1 MGLIVLDAGVLIALL
16 DLRDAHHEAARSAV
30 MAARGRDD
38 RLVLPAST
46 YSEIL
51 VNPSRRG
58 PAAVTEV
65 DGIVDAL
72 PCAIIPID
80 RTIAASAA
88 QIRARHGRALRL
100 PDALVLATADVLG
113 ADRVMTTDSDL
124 EGRGAELELIRSGG

>member
-16 DLRDAHHEAARSAV
+16 DRRDAHHEAALSAV
-30 MAARGRDD
+30 MAARGRED

-51 VNPSRRG
+51 VNPSRKG
-58 PAAVTEV
+58 PGAVIEV

-72 PCAIIPID
+72 PCAIVPID

-88 QIRARHGRALRL
+88 RIRAHHGRALRL

-113 ADRVMTTDSDL
+113 AQRVMTADTDL
-124 EGRGAELELIRSGG
+124 EGRGVDIELIGGI